1 MSDFSPEGGG
11 RADKRRMLKAALAD
25 DVVYPVPGVF
35 ECIGAKAAE
44 QAGFSLVF
52 VTGNGLSA
60 SVLGM
65 PDVGLMTMREVADR
79 SAAIAACVNMPVIA
93 DADTGYG
100 PPLNV
105 VRSVREF
112 EQAGLA
118 GVFLEDQADPKRCAY
133 YPGEKRMVSAEEHV
147 AKIRAAV
154 WACAGKDF
162 TVIARTDAFRIR
174 GLAETVNRGRLYAA
188 AGADAIFAV
197 GLPDAATVR
206 QVADAL
212 PIPLVVNVNDGD
224 PLALAGLDALKRA
237 GAKLVFYPATV
248 RAAVAKAAATVL
260 ACLRRTGSTAG
271 VLDLL
276 ASREEFNGL
285 LDLGAYRWLEEH
297 FAVRRAPAG
306 KDKPNVRESAE
317 E

>member
-1 MSDFSPEGGG
+1 M
-11 RADKRRMLKAALAD
+11 DKRQALKAFLAD
-25 DVVYPVPGVF
+25 DVTYPVPGVF

-44 QAGFSLVF
+44 QAGFALAF
-52 VTGNGLSA
+52 VTGNGVAASA
-60 SVLGM
+60 LGV

-79 SAAIAACVNMPVIA
+79 SAAIAACVRMPIIA

-100 PPLNV
+100 TVLNV

-112 EQAGLA
+112 ERAGLA
-118 GVFLEDQADPKRCAY
+118 GIFIEDQADPKRCAY
-133 YPGEKRMVSAEEHV
+133 YPGEMRLIPAEEHA

-162 TVIARTDAFRIR
+162 TVIARTDAFRVC
-174 GLAETVNRGRLYAA
+174 GLTETVSRGRLYAA
-188 AGADAIFAV
+188 AGADAVFAI

-212 PIPLVVNVNDGD
+212 PVPLIVNVNDGD
-224 PLALAGLDALKRA
+224 PLALAGLDAMKEA

-260 ACLRRTGSTAG
+260 ACLRRTGSTDG

-276 ASREEFNGL
+276 ATREEFAGL
-285 LDLGAYRWLEEH
+285 LDLGAYQWLEEN
-297 FAVRRAPAG
+297 FAVRRSPAG
-306 KDKPNVRESAE
+306 KDRPNVRESAE

>member
-1 MSDFSPEGGG
+1 M
-11 RADKRRMLKAALAD
+11 DKRRMLKALLAD
-25 DVVYPVPGVF
+25 DAAYPVPGVF
-35 ECIGAKAAE
+35 ECIGARAAE
-44 QAGFSLVF
+44 QAGFSLAF

-60 SVLGM
+60 SMLGM
-65 PDVGLMTMREVADR
+65 PDVGLATMREVVDR

-100 PPLNV
+100 SPLNV
-105 VRSVREF
+105 VRTVREF
-112 EQAGLA
+112 ERAGLA

-133 YPGEKRMVSAEEHV
+133 YPGEMRLVPAAEHA
-147 AKIRAAV
+147 AKVRAAV

-162 TVIARTDAFRIR
+162 TVIARTDAFRVG
-174 GLAETVNRGRLYAA
+174 GLAETVSRARLYAM

-212 PIPLVVNVNDGD
+212 PVPLVVNVNDGD

-276 ASREEFNGL
+276 ASREEFDGL
-285 LDLGAYRWLEEH
+285 LDLGAYQWLEEN
-297 FAVRRAPAG
+297 FAVRRSPAG
-306 KDKPNVRESAE
+306 KDKLDVHESTE